1 MILFLLISFPNSRRR
16 VRWKRCAGWWFKVKR
31 TWIGSGGAS
40 SKSLQMYI
48 TNSRP
53 LVFFFFFFCF
63 VFTKKKQKKKRRYSL
78 NWRAH
83 DRVTI
88 KRFFYPDG
96 FSTCCPEWH
105 NILKT
110 LLLRFSL
117 LFFYFSWSCLVLVFC
132 VCILSGFPLDWKTEW
147 SCIFTSREGTCVIWD
162 SGTSTAVSE
171 RKRQLI
177 SYYNLIYFFFF
188 FGWVRGVT
196 WLSEDEPAGRGSAD
210 IKLTGV
216 AAIVQPRWSPPLTI
230 ILDFFPCTSG
240 KESLWSSDRSS
251 SFVVCPLGKKSYSC
265 QEK

>member
-16 VRWKRCAGWWFKVKR
+16 VHWERCAGWFKVKR

-63 VFTKKKQKKKRRYSL
+63 VFTKKKQKRKRRYSL

-105 NILKT
+105 NILKM

-117 LFFYFSWSCLVLVFC
+117 LFFLFLMILFGLVLC

-147 SCIFTSREGTCVIWD
+147 PCIFTSREGTCVIWD
-162 SGTSTAVSE
+162 SDTSTAVSE

-177 SYYNLIYFFFF
+177 SYYNLIYFFFWVGERSYLAEWRWA
-188 FGWVRGVT
+188 GWPRI
-196 WLSEDEPAGRGSAD
+196 GRHKAD
-210 IKLTGV
+210 GRCCHCPTTMIT
-216 AAIVQPRWSPPLTI
+216 ATHNNIVL
-230 ILDFFPCTSG
+230 FPCTSG